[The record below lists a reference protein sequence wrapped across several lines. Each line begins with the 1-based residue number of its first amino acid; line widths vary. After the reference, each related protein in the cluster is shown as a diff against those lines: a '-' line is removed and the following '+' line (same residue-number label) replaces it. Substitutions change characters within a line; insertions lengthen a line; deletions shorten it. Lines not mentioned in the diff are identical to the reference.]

1 MTDRFVVR
9 VVVLGLLALGVLAL
23 AGITACALTGH
34 SVPDVLQNIAVGAL
48 TALGA
53 VLAKTSTE
61 PQPVVVQNEPVAV
74 TERARRKDAGHSDLI
89 AALVV
94 VLILVIILAAV
105 GLI

>member
-23 AGITACALTGH
+23 GGIVACALTAHG
-34 SVPDVLQNIAVGAL
+34 VPDVLQNIAVGAL

-53 VLAKTSTE
+53 VLAKTNTE

-74 TERARRKDAGHSDLI
+74 TERARRKDAGLTAIGLI
-89 AALVV
+89 VAL
-94 VLILVIILAAV
+94 LILFLILAAV
-105 GLI
+105 GFIR